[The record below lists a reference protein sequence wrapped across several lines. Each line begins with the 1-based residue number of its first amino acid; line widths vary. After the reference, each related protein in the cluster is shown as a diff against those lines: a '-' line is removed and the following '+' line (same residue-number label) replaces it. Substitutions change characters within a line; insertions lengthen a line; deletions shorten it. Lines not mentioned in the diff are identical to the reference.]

1 MGGSKMKY
9 ILILLTIGLSGC
21 STMKYAKTDF
31 NNFRKTI
38 QLNLNKKAVYK
49 NAYF

>member
-1 MGGSKMKY
+1 MKY
-9 ILILLTIGLSGC
+9 ILITLAIGLSGC
-21 STMKYAKTDF
+21 TTMKCAKTDF
-31 NNFRKTI
+31 TNFRKTI